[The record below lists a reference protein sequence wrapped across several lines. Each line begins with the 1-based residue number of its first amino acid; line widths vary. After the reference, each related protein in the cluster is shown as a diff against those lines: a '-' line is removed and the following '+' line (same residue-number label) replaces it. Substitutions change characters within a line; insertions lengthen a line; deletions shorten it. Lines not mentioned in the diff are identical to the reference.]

1 MADRVVPGRRAGVAA
16 RRKRLAAMGGA
27 MVLLVATVVVAT
39 YTPLFGAD
47 EIRVEGVATLSAD
60 EVAALAGVGEGTNV
74 VHLDTGAVEDAL
86 EQDPWIMR
94 ATVTR
99 DLPTTIVVHVVERS
113 PVVAAGSEALAE
125 DATVLPGAGTRRLP
139 VLEAVAGELGP
150 DDLRAGAAAAGAMAP
165 PVRGR
170 VASILVEA
178 DEDLVLLLDDG
189 VTVFYGAPGEDA
201 EKAEALGA
209 LLAWAQG
216 EGVGLASADIS
227 VPAAPT
233 ARPLGGASTAVP

>member
-16 RRKRLAAMGGA
+16 RRRRRAAIGGVL
-27 MVLLVATVVVAT
+27 VLLVATAVAAT
-39 YTPLFGAD
+39 YTSLFGAD
-47 EIRVEGVATLSAD
+47 EVRVDGVATLSAD
-60 EVAALAGVGEGTNV
+60 EVIALAGVGEGTNV
-74 VHLDTGAVEDAL
+74 VHLDTGAAEDAL

-94 ATVTR
+94 ASVTR

-113 PVVAAGSEALAE
+113 PVIAAGSEALAE

-139 VLEAVAGELGP
+139 VLETVVGELGP

-165 PVRGR
+165 SLRGR

-178 DEDLVLLLDDG
+178 DDDLVLLLDDG

-209 LLAWAQG
+209 LLAWAEG

-233 ARPLGGASTAVP
+233 ARPLEGAPPAVP